1 MLHHL
6 GDSEQPNAD
15 FEKAKQR
22 SKNFP
27 PARDENRSD
36 RRQSDHDGLGQKY
49 QGGQMEDCGNNGAV
63 RQSHGAFAASRWFR
77 NRSGE
82 DGTYGDDEE
91 SPYNDKS
98 FRVQDQGRGV
108 RDQGSGIRNQGSGVR
123 GQGSA
128 DRRLEM
134 GA

>member
-27 PARDENRSD
+27 PACDENSSD

-49 QGGQMEDCGNNGAV
+49 QGGQIEDCGNNGAV
-63 RQSHGAFAASRWFR
+63 RQSHGVFSASGWFW
-77 NRSGE
+77 NRTG
-82 DGTYGDDEE
+82 DNDPYGDDEE
-91 SPYNDKS
+91 NPYSDKS
-98 FRVQDQGRGV
+98 FRVQDQGSGV
-108 RDQGSGIRNQGSGVR
+108 RDQESGVR
-123 GQGSA
+123 SQQIGVWRWEREPTIT
-128 DRRLEM
+128 D
-134 GA
+134 